1 MSIGC
6 GRAASGED
14 ESATEDGAA
23 AEVGDDEVWATA
35 GDDASA
41 TEDGA
46 VVAVSDEAADDDWS
60 ASEDCGRDADGEEE
74 VDDDEV
80 WAVVDDEASATEDD
94 GMAAV
99 GDEASATEDGAVA
112 EVGDDDEGDGA
123 DGESWVDDETTA
135 RVEAGSETEVAG
147 RKKKP
152 IPAMPTQSIG
162 ITATEMSATRRR
174 TALLA
179 TVPDTAAQPSVDSVG
194 IGMPSY
200 ASLKAC
206 CHLSV

>member
-1 MSIGC
+1 MDC
-6 GRAASGED
+6 GRAA
-14 ESATEDGAA
+14 
-23 AEVGDDEVWATA
+23 A

-41 TEDGA
+41 TEDCGRDA
-46 VVAVSDEAADDDWS
+46 AGDEASATEDDGMVAVSDEAADDDWS

-80 WAVVDDEASATEDD
+80 WAVVDDEASATEDC
-94 GMAAV
+94 
-99 GDEASATEDGAVA
+99 
-112 EVGDDDEGDGA
+112 GDGS

-135 RVEAGSETEVAG
+135 RVEEGSETETAG

-152 IPAMPTQSIG
+152 SPAMPTQSTG
-162 ITATEMSATRRR
+162 ITATEMRATRRR

-194 IGMPSY
+194 VGMPSY

>member
-14 ESATEDGAA
+14 ASATADDGAV
-23 AEVGDDEVWATA
+23 AEVGDDEVWATV
-35 GDDASA
+35 DDEASA

-80 WAVVDDEASATEDD
+80 WAVV
-94 GMAAV
+94 
-99 GDEASATEDGAVA
+99 GDEASATEDGAVVA
-112 EVGDDDEGDGA
+112 AGDDGSATEDCGDGA
-123 DGESWVDDETTA
+123 DGESRVDDETTA
-135 RVEAGSETEVAG
+135 RVEAGSETGAAG
-147 RKKKP
+147 RKKRLS
-152 IPAMPTQSIG
+152 PAMPTQSTG
-162 ITATEMSATRRR
+162 ITATEMRATRRR

-179 TVPDTAAQPSVDSVG
+179 TVPDTAAQPSVNSVG
-194 IGMPSY
+194 VGMPSY

>member
-1 MSIGC
+1 MSIDC
-6 GRAASGED
+6 GRA
-14 ESATEDGAA
+14 
-23 AEVGDDEVWATA
+23 VA
-35 GDDASA
+35 GDEASA
-41 TEDGA
+41 TADDSM
-46 VVAVSDEAADDDWS
+46 VAVSDEAADDDWS

-80 WAVVDDEASATEDD
+80 WAVVDDEASATADD
-94 GMAAV
+94 GIATV
-99 GDEASATEDGAVA
+99 DDEASATEDC
-112 EVGDDDEGDGA
+112 GDGA

-135 RVEAGSETEVAG
+135 RVEEGSETETAG

-152 IPAMPTQSIG
+152 SPAMPTQSTG

-194 IGMPSY
+194 VGMPSY

>member
-1 MSIGC
+1 M
-6 GRAASGED
+6 AA
-14 ESATEDGAA
+14 
-23 AEVGDDEVWATA
+23 VDDE
-35 GDDASA
+35 ASA

-46 VVAVSDEAADDDWS
+46 VVEVCDEASATEDD
-60 ASEDCGRDADGEEE
+60 GRDADGEEE

-80 WAVVDDEASATEDD
+80 WAVVDDEASATADD
-94 GMAAV
+94 GIATADDEASATEDEAV
-99 GDEASATEDGAVA
+99 VAVDDEASATEDGAVV
-112 EVGDDDEGDGA
+112 EVGDDASATEDCGDGS

-135 RVEAGSETEVAG
+135 RVEEGSETEEAG

-152 IPAMPTQSIG
+152 SPAMPTQSTG

-179 TVPDTAAQPSVDSVG
+179 TVPDTAAQPSVNSVG
-194 IGMPSY
+194 VGMPSY

>member
-1 MSIGC
+1 MDC
-6 GRAASGED
+6 GRAA
-14 ESATEDGAA
+14 
-23 AEVGDDEVWATA
+23 A

-41 TEDGA
+41 TEDCGRDA
-46 VVAVSDEAADDDWS
+46 AGDEASATADDGMVAVSDEAADDDWS

-80 WAVVDDEASATEDD
+80 WAVVDDEASATED
-94 GMAAV
+94 
-99 GDEASATEDGAVA
+99 GAVVEA
-112 EVGDDDEGDGA
+112 GDDGSAMEDCGDGA

-152 IPAMPTQSIG
+152 SPAMPAQSTG

-179 TVPDTAAQPSVDSVG
+179 TVPDTATQPSVDSVG